1 MKESFINIIGYNG
14 LYQIS
19 SKGYIKSLD
28 RVVNGKNG
36 KTKLN
41 GKILKS
47 SLVRGYKAVNIW
59 KNGSSKNI
67 KIHRMI
73 GLYFIENPKNLKC
86 INHKNGIKTDNRIE
100 NLEWC
105 TYSENLTHA
114 YKNNLRFNKKA
125 ILQLDLKDNYIKEH
139 SSLSDASKSIDKYYG
154 RGNITKCCKG
164 LRKSAY
170 GYKWEYIN

>member
-1 MKESFINIIGYNG
+1 MNKELSEERWKPVVGYEKQ
-14 LYQIS
+14 Y
-19 SKGYIKSLD
+19 
-28 RVVNGKNG
+28 RV
-36 KTKLN
+36 
-41 GKILKS
+41 S
-47 SLVRGYKAVNIW
+47 SLSRVKSIDRKRKLILSPGLNKRYLFVSLT
-59 KNGSSKNI
+59 KNK
-67 KIHRMI
+67 KHKPKRIHR
-73 GLYFIENPKNLKC
+73 LVAEAFIPNPQKYR
-86 INHKNGIKTDNRIE
+86 IVNHKNGIKTDNRIE